1 MDRSGTLPNSAS
13 TGGLDASVSSL
24 NSVDHDA
31 NLDTQQSKWTSTNTS
46 LTASPLASRETS
58 PARTHGKPTTRPA
71 RPSVTATA
79 NSSRKSSAQD
89 PSPSRSRSS
98 HLPTAASAS
107 RQQLSAATTPT
118 LPPPSTPE
126 PILRTPQPQKPLV
139 ATENPNSSPRWPV
152 SPRLKSP
159 PPALN
164 KPAVPLSQP
173 FRKNEQE
180 PPAINVQ
187 RATPSP
193 NPRSSEASSQAV
205 SDAEGDDGAMLPS
218 GMRTPARGP
227 SGAGSTLETVQ
238 EVSQPN
244 TPGPDLNMAIEKLS
258 QAAAAT
264 SEMASRS
271 DPALQRSR
279 SARTARNGTNSES
292 GSDSGSVKADT
303 RRSSSAA
310 PPPLLHSRQSS
321 TALKFA
327 VKGHTTGETSSKH
340 ITVEEEEVNSM
351 PRVTLGL
358 KDPGQSVSGSLKTK
372 QSSETIRPRK
382 EKKRATRKQPTS
394 GPGEPPNLLTT
405 RPPKL
410 RHSQSTRSI
419 STAVSSCRSPAKL
432 YGQGPYSEAAT
443 SPQQLS
449 KTALRSPSIT
459 THMTNLLTG
468 GSRVASSKA
477 DIFEAKVASAVEE
490 ANSSDSDETFVYDS
504 NPPDVSDRPRRY
516 HSRTP
521 SATSMVSQ
529 LDRNALR
536 GIHTVHEGTTST
548 NPAIKKNMK
557 FVNTYNSNGAES
569 MTGEDDGNGT
579 SRSNAGSAR
588 GTARHHHHAGRWGR
602 GNGSNHLSLFDNESP
617 FPNAARSKLSGATSR
632 VSSTPPS
639 PRFPPHRSSPMNGN
653 KRQMTMV
660 GGYDMDDTTTGADD
674 ERTPLI
680 HNGNSL
686 RSNRSPRSRRVQREQ
701 DIESRSYHRQRP
713 SFLNR
718 FASCLVLTVMLLLV
732 ITGAI
737 GFMFAT
743 SQPLLDL
750 ELVKISNVLAS
761 EQELMMDITVRAHN
775 PNIVVVSV
783 DAADLEVFAKSPHA
797 GTDSEW
803 WRSPHGDDF
812 DILDDP
818 PNDPP
823 IGPPEDPPGNKSA
836 PNMRLGNIVTLDSP
850 LNFEGSFFRAGI
862 SMASGELRLARPGN
876 DTDGG
881 SERWERI
888 LNDEFLLIVKGVLKY
903 TLPLSQRIRSATVTA
918 QTKVKP
924 NSANDPTLRP
934 NGTDF
939 EIGIS

>member
-1 MDRSGTLPNSAS
+1 MDRSVDVDKHFAHSFT
-13 TGGLDASVSSL
+13 SSIEG
-24 NSVDHDA
+24 DFA
-31 NLDTQQSKWTSTNTS
+31 GEDTRKAHNQ
-46 LTASPLASRETS
+46 A
-58 PARTHGKPTTRPA
+58 KPTI
-71 RPSVTATA
+71 S
-79 NSSRKSSAQD
+79 NSDSQSF
-89 PSPSRSRSS
+89 
-98 HLPTAASAS
+98 
-107 RQQLSAATTPT
+107 
-118 LPPPSTPE
+118 
-126 PILRTPQPQKPLV
+126 
-139 ATENPNSSPRWPV
+139 TEEHSPRWPV

-164 KPAVPLSQP
+164 KPAVPTSQP
-173 FRKNEQE
+173 FRKNDQD

-193 NPRSSEASSQAV
+193 NPRSTEASSQAP

-227 SGAGSTLETVQ
+227 SGANSTLETVQ

-244 TPGPDLNMAIEKLS
+244 TPGPNLDMAIEKLS

-271 DPALQRSR
+271 DPAVNRPSR
-279 SARTARNGTNSES
+279 AGRNGTNSES
-292 GSDSGSVKADT
+292 GSDSGS
-303 RRSSSAA
+303 
-310 PPPLLHSRQSS
+310 PPVEYGPEVWR
-321 TALKFA
+321 
-327 VKGHTTGETSSKH
+327 KGPYYGETSSKH
-340 ITVEEEEVNSM
+340 ITVEEEEVNTM

-358 KDPGQSVSGSLKTK
+358 KEPGQGVSGSLKTK

-382 EKKRATRKQPTS
+382 EKKKATRKQPTS
-394 GPGEPPNLLTT
+394 GT
-405 RPPKL
+405 
-410 RHSQSTRSI
+410 
-419 STAVSSCRSPAKL
+419 
-432 YGQGPYSEAAT
+432 
-443 SPQQLS
+443 
-449 KTALRSPSIT
+449 
-459 THMTNLLTG
+459 
-468 GSRVASSKA
+468 ASSKA

-529 LDRNALR
+529 LDRNGLR
-536 GIHTVHEGTTST
+536 NIHTLVEGATAT

-569 MTGEDDGNGT
+569 MTGEDDGNGI
-579 SRSNAGSAR
+579 SRSNSGSAR
-588 GTARHHHHAGRWGR
+588 GTGRHHHHAGRWGR

-617 FPNAARSKLSGATSR
+617 FPHAARSKLSGSTSR
-632 VSSTPPS
+632 VSSNPPS
-639 PRFPPHRSSPMNGN
+639 PRFPPHRSVPMNMNGN

-680 HNGNSL
+680 HNGGSL
-686 RSNRSPRSRRVQREQ
+686 RSNRSPRSRRIQREQ
-701 DIESRSYHRQRP
+701 DLESRSYHRQRP

-743 SQPLLDL
+743 SQPLLDM
-750 ELVKISNVLAS
+750 ELVNISNVLAS
-761 EQELMMDITVRAHN
+761 GQELMMDITVRAHN

-783 DAADLEVFAKSPHA
+783 DAADLEVFAKSRHA

-803 WRSPHGDDF
+803 WRRPHGDEF

-823 IGPPEDPPGNKSA
+823 SAHQRIPPVPPGNKSA

-850 LNFEGSFFRAGI
+850 LNFEGSFFRSGL

-924 NSANDPTLRP
+924 NSANDPTIRP
-934 NGTDF
+934 NGTDY

>member
-13 TGGLDASVSSL
+13 TAAGLDASVSSL

-58 PARTHGKPTTRPA
+58 PARTHGKPTARST
-71 RPSVTATA
+71 RPSVTSTA
-79 NSSRKSSAQD
+79 SLSRKNSLQERKNTPQD
-89 PSPSRSRSS
+89 PSPSRSRST
-98 HLPTAASAS
+98 HLPTAAS
-107 RQQLSAATTPT
+107 RQQISAATTPT

-126 PILRTPQPQKPLV
+126 PIPRTPQPQKPSV
-139 ATENPNSSPRWPV
+139 ATEHPASSPRWPV

-164 KPAVPLSQP
+164 KPAVPPSQA
-173 FRKNEQE
+173 FRKNDQE

-193 NPRSSEASSQAV
+193 NPRPTEASSQAP
-205 SDAEGDDGAMLPS
+205 SDAEGEDGVMLPS

-227 SGAGSTLETVQ
+227 SGTSSTLETVQ

-244 TPGPDLNMAIEKLS
+244 TPGPNLDMAIAKLS
-258 QAAAAT
+258 QAAAAS

-271 DPALQRSR
+271 DPAVHMPSR
-279 SARTARNGTNSES
+279 TGRNGTNSES
-292 GSDSGSVKADT
+292 GSDSGSVKATT
-303 RRSSSAA
+303 RRSSSVA
-310 PPPLLHSRQSS
+310 PPPVLHSRQSS
-321 TALKFA
+321 TALKFGG
-327 VKGHTTGETSSKH
+327 KGHTTGETSSKH
-340 ITVEEEEVNSM
+340 ITVEEEEVNTM

-358 KDPGQSVSGSLKTK
+358 KDPGQGAEEGEEEND
-372 QSSETIRPRK
+372 SEAANIW
-382 EKKRATRKQPTS
+382 
-394 GPGEPPNLLTT
+394 
-405 RPPKL
+405 
-410 RHSQSTRSI
+410 HCQSTRSI
-419 STAVSSCRSPAKL
+419 SSAVSSCRSPVKL
-432 YGQGPYSEAAT
+432 HGQGSHTEAAT
-443 SPQQLS
+443 SPQQPS
-449 KTALRSPSIT
+449 KLALRSPSIT
-459 THMTNLLTG
+459 AHMTNLLTG
-468 GSRVASSKA
+468 GPRVASSKA

-529 LDRNALR
+529 LDRNGLR
-536 GIHTVHEGTTST
+536 NIHTLVEGTTAA
-548 NPAIKKNMK
+548 NPAIRKNMK

-569 MTGEDDGNGT
+569 MTGEDDGNGGI
-579 SRSNAGSAR
+579 SRSNSGSAR
-588 GTARHHHHAGRWGR
+588 GTGRHHHHAGRWGR

-632 VSSTPPS
+632 VSSNPPS
-639 PRFPPHRSSPMNGN
+639 PRFPPHRSVPMNGN

-680 HNGNSL
+680 HNGNSI
-686 RSNRSPRSRRVQREQ
+686 RSNRSPRSRRIQREQ
-701 DIESRSYHRQRP
+701 DLESRSYHRQRP

-743 SQPLLDL
+743 SQPLLDM
-750 ELVKISNVLAS
+750 ELVNISNVLAS
-761 EQELMMDITVRAHN
+761 GQELMMDITVRAHN

-783 DAADLEVFAKSPHA
+783 DAADLEVFAKSRHA

-803 WRSPHGDDF
+803 WRSPHGDGF

-823 IGPPEDPPGNKSA
+823 VGPPEGPPGNK
-836 PNMRLGNIVTLDSP
+836 V
-850 LNFEGSFFRAGI
+850 FFRSGL
-862 SMASGELRLARPGN
+862 SLASGELRLARPGN

>member
-13 TGGLDASVSSL
+13 TAGLDASVSSL
-24 NSVDHDA
+24 NSIDHDA

-46 LTASPLASRETS
+46 LTASPLESRESS
-58 PARTHGKPTTRPA
+58 PARTHGKPTTRST
-71 RPSVTATA
+71 RPPVTATA
-79 NSSRKSSAQD
+79 NSSRKNSLQD
-89 PSPSRSRSS
+89 PSPSRSRSVQ
-98 HLPTAASAS
+98 HPTATS
-107 RQQLSAATTPT
+107 RQQLSSATTPT
-118 LPPPSTPE
+118 LPPPPTSE
-126 PILRTPQPQKPLV
+126 PIPRTPQPQKPFV
-139 ATENPNSSPRWPV
+139 ATEHPNSSPRWPV

-164 KPAVPLSQP
+164 KPAVPTSQP
-173 FRKNEQE
+173 LRKNDPE

-193 NPRSSEASSQAV
+193 NPRPSEASSQAV

-227 SGAGSTLETVQ
+227 SGASSTLETVQ

-244 TPGPDLNMAIEKLS
+244 TPGPDLNMAIQKLS
-258 QAAAAT
+258 QAAVAT

-271 DPALQRSR
+271 D
-279 SARTARNGTNSES
+279 SAVNRPGIPGRNGANSES
-292 GSDSGSVKADT
+292 GSDSGSVKATT
-303 RRSSSAA
+303 RRSSSVA
-310 PPPLLHSRQSS
+310 PPLLQSRQSS
-321 TALKFA
+321 SALKFA
-327 VKGHTTGETSSKH
+327 GKGHTTGETSSKH

-351 PRVTLGL
+351 PRVALGL
-358 KDPGQSVSGSLKTK
+358 KEPGQSVSGSLKTK
-372 QSSETIRPRK
+372 PSSETIRPKK
-382 EKKRATRKQPTS
+382 EKKKVTRKQPTS
-394 GPGEPPNLLTT
+394 GTGEPPNLLIS

-410 RHSQSTRSI
+410 RHTQSTRSI
-419 STAVSSCRSPAKL
+419 SSVVSSCRSPSKL
-432 YGQGPYSEAAT
+432 SGQGSYTDVVT

-459 THMTNLLTG
+459 AQMTNLLTRG
-468 GSRVASSKA
+468 PRVASSKA

-529 LDRNALR
+529 LDRNGLR
-536 GIHTVHEGTTST
+536 NIHPLVEGSVAT

-588 GTARHHHHAGRWGR
+588 GTGRHHHHAGRWGR
-602 GNGSNHLSLFDNESP
+602 GNGSSHLSLFDNESP
-617 FPNAARSKLSGATSR
+617 FPNAARSKLSGNTSR
-632 VSSTPPS
+632 VSSNPPS
-639 PRFPPHRSSPMNGN
+639 PRFPPHQSRPMNGN
-653 KRQMTMV
+653 KRQMAMV
-660 GGYDMDDTTTGADD
+660 GSYDMDDTTTGADD

-680 HNGNSL
+680 HNGNSM

-701 DIESRSYHRQRP
+701 DLESRSYHRPRP

-823 IGPPEDPPGNKSA
+823 VGPPEPPGNKSA

-881 SERWERI
+881 SERWEHI

-934 NGTDF
+934 NGTDY

>member
-13 TGGLDASVSSL
+13 TAGLDASLSSL

-31 NLDTQQSKWTSTNTS
+31 NLDTQQSKWMSTNTS

-58 PARTHGKPTTRPA
+58 PARTYGKPTTRPT
-71 RPSVTATA
+71 RPPGTSTA
-79 NSSRKSSAQD
+79 NSSRKNSLQD
-89 PSPSRSRSS
+89 PSPSRSKSA
-98 HLPTAASAS
+98 HHPTAAS

-118 LPPPSTPE
+118 LPPPPTSE
-126 PILRTPQPQKPLV
+126 PIPRKPQPQKPLV
-139 ATENPNSSPRWPV
+139 ATEHPNSSPRWPV

-164 KPAVPLSQP
+164 KPAVPPSQP
-173 FRKNEQE
+173 LRKNDPE

-205 SDAEGDDGAMLPS
+205 SDAE
-218 GMRTPARGP
+218 
-227 SGAGSTLETVQ
+227 VQ

-244 TPGPDLNMAIEKLS
+244 TPGPDLDMAIEKLS

-271 DPALQRSR
+271 DPAVHWPGRPG
-279 SARTARNGTNSES
+279 RNGANSES
-292 GSDSGSVKADT
+292 GSDSGSVKATT
-303 RRSSSAA
+303 RRSSSVA
-310 PPPLLHSRQSS
+310 PPPLLQSRQSS
-321 TALKFA
+321 SALKFA
-327 VKGHTTGETSSKH
+327 GKGHTTGETSSKH

-351 PRVTLGL
+351 PRVALGL
-358 KDPGQSVSGSLKTK
+358 KEPGQGVSGSLKTK
-372 QSSETIRPRK
+372 PSSETIRPKK
-382 EKKRATRKQPTS
+382 EKKKTTRKQPTS
-394 GPGEPPNLLTT
+394 GTGEPPNSLTT

-410 RHSQSTRSI
+410 RHSRSTRSI
-419 STAVSSCRSPAKL
+419 SSVVSSCRSPVKL
-432 YGQGPYSEAAT
+432 YGQGPYTDAT
-443 SPQQLS
+443 TSSQQP
-449 KTALRSPSIT
+449 ALRSPSIT
-459 THMTNLLTG
+459 AQMTNLLTG
-468 GSRVASSKA
+468 GPRVASSKA

-516 HSRTP
+516 HSLYAERDVY
-521 SATSMVSQ
+521 A
-529 LDRNALR
+529 
-536 GIHTVHEGTTST
+536 T

-579 SRSNAGSAR
+579 GRSNAGSAR
-588 GTARHHHHAGRWGR
+588 VPRAITIMP
-602 GNGSNHLSLFDNESP
+602 SP
-617 FPNAARSKLSGATSR
+617 FPNAARSKLSGSTSR
-632 VSSTPPS
+632 VSSNPPS
-639 PRFPPHRSSPMNGN
+639 PRFPPPPHRNGPMNGN

-674 ERTPLI
+674 ERTPLMQ
-680 HNGNSL
+680 HGNSL
-686 RSNRSPRSRRVQREQ
+686 
-701 DIESRSYHRQRP
+701 
-713 SFLNR
+713 L
-718 FASCLVLTVMLLLV
+718 MLLLV

-803 WRSPHGDDF
+803 WRSPQRG
-812 DILDDP
+812 
-818 PNDPP
+818 
-823 IGPPEDPPGNKSA
+823 
-836 PNMRLGNIVTLDSP
+836 RLRYP
-850 LNFEGSFFRAGI
+850 R
-862 SMASGELRLARPGN
+862 
-876 DTDGG
+876 
-881 SERWERI
+881 
-888 LNDEFLLIVKGVLKY
+888 
-903 TLPLSQRIRSATVTA
+903 
-918 QTKVKP
+918 
-924 NSANDPTLRP
+924 
-934 NGTDF
+934 
-939 EIGIS
+939 

>member
-13 TGGLDASVSSL
+13 TAGLDASVSSL

-58 PARTHGKPTTRPA
+58 PARTHGKPTTRPS
-71 RPSVTATA
+71 RPSATATA
-79 NSSRKSSAQD
+79 SLSRKNSLQERKNSLQD
-89 PSPSRSRSS
+89 PSPSRSRST
-98 HLPTAASAS
+98 HTPTAAS
-107 RQQLSAATTPT
+107 RQHISAATTPT

-126 PILRTPQPQKPLV
+126 PILRTPQPQKPFV
-139 ATENPNSSPRWPV
+139 ATEHPTSSPRWPV

-164 KPAVPLSQP
+164 KPAVPTSQP
-173 FRKNEQE
+173 FRKNDQD

-193 NPRSSEASSQAV
+193 NPRSTEASSQAP

-227 SGAGSTLETVQ
+227 SGANSTLETVQ

-244 TPGPDLNMAIEKLS
+244 TPGPNLDMAIEKLS

-271 DPALQRSR
+271 DPAVNRPSR
-279 SARTARNGTNSES
+279 AGRNGTNSES
-292 GSDSGSVKADT
+292 GSDSGSVKATT
-303 RRSSSAA
+303 RRSSSVA
-310 PPPLLHSRQSS
+310 PPPMLHSRQSS
-321 TALKFA
+321 TALKFGG
-327 VKGHTTGETSSKH
+327 KGHTTGETSSKH
-340 ITVEEEEVNSM
+340 ITVEEEEVNTM

-358 KDPGQSVSGSLKTK
+358 KEPGQGVSGSLKTK

-382 EKKRATRKQPTS
+382 EKKKATRKQPTS
-394 GPGEPPNLLTT
+394 GT
-405 RPPKL
+405 
-410 RHSQSTRSI
+410 
-419 STAVSSCRSPAKL
+419 
-432 YGQGPYSEAAT
+432 
-443 SPQQLS
+443 
-449 KTALRSPSIT
+449 
-459 THMTNLLTG
+459 
-468 GSRVASSKA
+468 ASSKA

-529 LDRNALR
+529 LDRNGLR
-536 GIHTVHEGTTST
+536 NIHTLVEGTTAT

-569 MTGEDDGNGT
+569 MTGEDDGNGI
-579 SRSNAGSAR
+579 SRSNSGSAR
-588 GTARHHHHAGRWGR
+588 GTGRHHHHAGRWGR

-617 FPNAARSKLSGATSR
+617 FPHAARSKLSGSTSR
-632 VSSTPPS
+632 VSSNPPS
-639 PRFPPHRSSPMNGN
+639 PRFPPHRSVPMNMNGN

-680 HNGNSL
+680 HNGGSL

-701 DIESRSYHRQRP
+701 DLESRSYHRQRP

-743 SQPLLDL
+743 SQPLLDM
-750 ELVKISNVLAS
+750 ELVNISNVLAS
-761 EQELMMDITVRAHN
+761 GQELMMDITVRAHN

-783 DAADLEVFAKSPHA
+783 DAADLEVFAKSRHA

-803 WRSPHGDDF
+803 WRRPHGDEF

-823 IGPPEDPPGNKSA
+823 RPTRGSPGPPGNKSA

-850 LNFEGSFFRAGI
+850 LNFEGSFFRSGL

-924 NSANDPTLRP
+924 NSANDPTIRP
-934 NGTDF
+934 NGTDY

>member
-1 MDRSGTLPNSAS
+1 
-13 TGGLDASVSSL
+13 
-24 NSVDHDA
+24 
-31 NLDTQQSKWTSTNTS
+31 
-46 LTASPLASRETS
+46 
-58 PARTHGKPTTRPA
+58 
-71 RPSVTATA
+71 
-79 NSSRKSSAQD
+79 
-89 PSPSRSRSS
+89 
-98 HLPTAASAS
+98 
-107 RQQLSAATTPT
+107 
-118 LPPPSTPE
+118 
-126 PILRTPQPQKPLV
+126 
-139 ATENPNSSPRWPV
+139 
-152 SPRLKSP
+152 
-159 PPALN
+159 
-164 KPAVPLSQP
+164 
-173 FRKNEQE
+173 
-180 PPAINVQ
+180 
-187 RATPSP
+187 
-193 NPRSSEASSQAV
+193 
-205 SDAEGDDGAMLPS
+205 MLPS

-227 SGAGSTLETVQ
+227 SGTSSTLETVQ

-244 TPGPDLNMAIEKLS
+244 TPGPNLDMAIAKLS
-258 QAAAAT
+258 QAAAAS

-271 DPALQRSR
+271 DPAVHMPSR
-279 SARTARNGTNSES
+279 TGRNGTNSES
-292 GSDSGSVKADT
+292 GSDSGSVKATT
-303 RRSSSAA
+303 RRSSSVA
-310 PPPLLHSRQSS
+310 PPPVLHSRQSS
-321 TALKFA
+321 TALKFGG
-327 VKGHTTGETSSKH
+327 KGHTTGETSSKH
-340 ITVEEEEVNSM
+340 ITVEEEEVNTM

-358 KDPGQSVSGSLKTK
+358 KDPGQGVSGSLKTK
-372 QSSETIRPRK
+372 PSSETIRPKK
-382 EKKRATRKQPTS
+382 EKKKTTRKQPTS
-394 GPGEPPNLLTT
+394 GTGEPSNLLNT

-419 STAVSSCRSPAKL
+419 SSAVSSCRSPVKL
-432 YGQGPYSEAAT
+432 HGQGSHTEAAT
-443 SPQQLS
+443 SPQQPS
-449 KTALRSPSIT
+449 KLALRSPSIT
-459 THMTNLLTG
+459 AHMTNLLTG
-468 GSRVASSKA
+468 GPRVASSKA

-529 LDRNALR
+529 LDRNGLR
-536 GIHTVHEGTTST
+536 NIHTLVEGTTAA
-548 NPAIKKNMK
+548 NPAIRKNMK

-569 MTGEDDGNGT
+569 MTGEDDGNGGI
-579 SRSNAGSAR
+579 SRSNSGSAR
-588 GTARHHHHAGRWGR
+588 GTGRHHHHAGRWGR

-632 VSSTPPS
+632 VSSNPPS
-639 PRFPPHRSSPMNGN
+639 PRFPPHRSVPMNGN

-680 HNGNSL
+680 HNGNSI
-686 RSNRSPRSRRVQREQ
+686 RSNRSPRSRRIQREQ
-701 DIESRSYHRQRP
+701 DLESRSYHRQRP

-743 SQPLLDL
+743 SQPLLDM
-750 ELVKISNVLAS
+750 ELVNISNVLAS
-761 EQELMMDITVRAHN
+761 GQELMMDITVRAHN

-783 DAADLEVFAKSPHA
+783 DAADLEVFAKSRHA

-803 WRSPHGDDF
+803 WRSPHGDGF

-823 IGPPEDPPGNKSA
+823 VGPPEGPPGNKSA

-850 LNFEGSFFRAGI
+850 LNFEGSFFRSGL
-862 SMASGELRLARPGN
+862 SLASGELRLARPGN